1 MPGKSQN
8 RGRLTAYCHPP
19 TAYSRRSGER
29 RGSPVILASRARVP
43 ARRGRVNPA
52 ARAHVQCLRPAG
64 GVKVSGPRDLRAH
77 PRRVAAKGSEDEKT
91 MGVWARLKRSLRAV
105 FGGIIEKTEDPELI
119 LQQTIR
125 DMRDRVPELNNS
137 VAQVMA
143 TEKLLAKNKE
153 RLETQVV
160 DLDSKIRASGKMG
173 RDDIATA
180 YIGQVQQGQLNL
192 QKASQQLEHAN
203 LASKQALKAR
213 DNYVL
218 QMQRRTAEAMQ
229 LINQS
234 KQAKLQE
241 QLAQTMESFELG
253 DDASTSNEMR
263 DKIDRRAAAAEAK
276 MQLGAASVDTQM
288 QDIEREAMDMQL
300 QDKLLAY
307 KRDMGLLGTG
317 TSAPAPQ
324 ALPAEGETTSGGQNG
339 TGGGHVS

>member
-1 MPGKSQN
+1 MG
-8 RGRLTAYCHPP
+8 LWT
-19 TAYSRRSGER
+19 
-29 RGSPVILASRARVP
+29 RV
-43 ARRGRVNPA
+43 
-52 ARAHVQCLRPAG
+52 
-64 GVKVSGPRDLRAH
+64 
-77 PRRVAAKGSEDEKT
+77 
-91 MGVWARLKRSLRAV
+91 KRSMRAL
-105 FGGIIEKTEDPELI
+105 FGGIIERTEDPELI

-143 TEKLLAKNKE
+143 TKE

-160 DLDSKIRASGKMG
+160 DLDSKIRASVKMS

-180 YIGQVQQGQLNL
+180 YIGQLQQAQMDL
-192 QKASQQLEHAN
+192 QKTAQQLEHAT

-241 QLAQTMESFELG
+241 QLAQTMESFQIG
-253 DDASTSNEMR
+253 DDASTFSEMR

-276 MQLGAASVDTQM
+276 LQLGSASVDTQM

-307 KRDMGLLGTG
+307 KRDMGLLPASTGGGT
-317 TSAPAPQ
+317 PQ
-324 ALPAEGETTSGGQNG
+324 ALPAEGESSASEQTSAVVNNG
-339 TGGGHVS
+339 NRSS

>member
-1 MPGKSQN
+1 
-8 RGRLTAYCHPP
+8 
-19 TAYSRRSGER
+19 
-29 RGSPVILASRARVP
+29 
-43 ARRGRVNPA
+43 
-52 ARAHVQCLRPAG
+52 
-64 GVKVSGPRDLRAH
+64 
-77 PRRVAAKGSEDEKT
+77 
-91 MGVWARLKRSLRAV
+91 MGLWTRMKRSLRAA
-105 FGGIIEKTEDPELI
+105 FGGIVESTENPELI

-160 DLDSKIRASGKMG
+160 DIDSKIRASVKLG

-180 YIGQVQQGQLNL
+180 YIGQLQQAQVDLLKTG
-192 QKASQQLEHAN
+192 QQLEHAT

-241 QLAQTMESFELG
+241 QLAQTMESFQLG
-253 DDASTSNEMR
+253 DDASTFNEMR

-276 MQLGAASVDTQM
+276 MQLGAASVDNQM

-307 KRDMGLLGTG
+307 KREMGLLPAATG
-317 TSAPAPQ
+317 SVGQQ
-324 ALPAEGETTSGGQNG
+324 ALPAEGET
-339 TGGGHVS
+339 HVPSPARVMERENS

>member
-1 MPGKSQN
+1 MG
-8 RGRLTAYCHPP
+8 LM
-19 TAYSRRSGER
+19 SRISRS
-29 RGSPVILASRARVP
+29 IRA
-43 ARRGRVNPA
+43 
-52 ARAHVQCLRPAG
+52 L
-64 GVKVSGPRDLRAH
+64 
-77 PRRVAAKGSEDEKT
+77 
-91 MGVWARLKRSLRAV
+91 
-105 FGGIIEKTEDPELI
+105 FGGIIESTENPELI

-143 TEKLLAKNKE
+143 TEKLLSKSKE
-153 RLETQVV
+153 RLEAQVV
-160 DLDSKIRASGKMG
+160 ELDSKIRASVKLS

-180 YIGQVQQGQLNL
+180 YIGQLQQAQMDL
-192 QKASQQLEHAN
+192 QKTSQQLEHAT

-234 KQAKLQE
+234 KQARLQE
-241 QLAQTMESFELG
+241 QLAQTMESFQIG
-253 DDASTSNEMR
+253 DDASTFDEMR

-276 MQLGAASVDTQM
+276 LQLGSASVDNQM

-307 KRDMGLLGTG
+307 KQEMGLL
-317 TSAPAPQ
+317 PAGSQQ
-324 ALPAEGETTSGGQNG
+324 ALPAQGETSGTEQNEK
-339 TGGGHVS
+339 VVNNSNRIN

>member
-1 MPGKSQN
+1 M
-8 RGRLTAYCHPP
+8 
-19 TAYSRRSGER
+19 
-29 RGSPVILASRARVP
+29 
-43 ARRGRVNPA
+43 
-52 ARAHVQCLRPAG
+52 
-64 GVKVSGPRDLRAH
+64 
-77 PRRVAAKGSEDEKT
+77 
-91 MGVWARLKRSLRAV
+91 KRSMRAL
-105 FGGIIEKTEDPELI
+105 FGGIIEKTEDPELL

-160 DLDSKIRASGKMG
+160 DLDSKIRASVKMG

-180 YIGQVQQGQLNL
+180 YIGQLQQAQVDL
-192 QKASQQLEHAN
+192 QKTGQQLDHATS
-203 LASKQALKAR
+203 ASKQALKAR

-241 QLAQTMESFELG
+241 QLAQTMESFQLG
-253 DDASTSNEMR
+253 DDASTFNEMR

-276 MQLGAASVDTQM
+276 MQLGAANVDTQM

-300 QDKLLAY
+300 QDKLLTY
-307 KRDMGLLGTG
+307 KREMGLLGAGAATA
-317 TSAPAPQ
+317 SPQ
-324 ALPAEGETTSGGQNG
+324 ALPAEGETTAGSQNQNG
-339 TGGGHVS
+339 TGSGHSS

>member
-1 MPGKSQN
+1 M
-8 RGRLTAYCHPP
+8 
-19 TAYSRRSGER
+19 
-29 RGSPVILASRARVP
+29 RA
-43 ARRGRVNPA
+43 
-52 ARAHVQCLRPAG
+52 L
-64 GVKVSGPRDLRAH
+64 
-77 PRRVAAKGSEDEKT
+77 
-91 MGVWARLKRSLRAV
+91 
-105 FGGIIEKTEDPELI
+105 FGGIIESTENPELI

-143 TEKLLAKNKE
+143 TEKLLAKNKD

-160 DLDSKIRASGKMG
+160 DLDSKIKASVKMG

-180 YIGQVQQGQLNL
+180 YIGQLQQAQMDL
-192 QKASQQLEHAN
+192 QKTGQQLEHAT

-234 KQAKLQE
+234 KQARLQE
-241 QLAQTMESFELG
+241 QLAQTMESFQIG
-253 DDASTSNEMR
+253 DDASTFNEMR

-276 MQLGAASVDTQM
+276 LQLGSASVDNQM

-307 KRDMGLLGTG
+307 KREMGLL
-317 TSAPAPQ
+317 PAASGAATQQ
-324 ALPAEGETTSGGQNG
+324 ALPAEGETSEPALGNG
-339 TGGGHVS
+339 NRSN

>member
-1 MPGKSQN
+1 MG
-8 RGRLTAYCHPP
+8 LL
-19 TAYSRRSGER
+19 SRISRS
-29 RGSPVILASRARVP
+29 VRA
-43 ARRGRVNPA
+43 
-52 ARAHVQCLRPAG
+52 L
-64 GVKVSGPRDLRAH
+64 
-77 PRRVAAKGSEDEKT
+77 
-91 MGVWARLKRSLRAV
+91 
-105 FGGIIEKTEDPELI
+105 FGGIIESTENPELI

-143 TEKLLAKNKE
+143 TEKLLAKSKE
-153 RLETQVV
+153 RLESQVV
-160 DLDSKIRASGKMG
+160 DLDSKIRASVKLS

-180 YIGQVQQGQLNL
+180 YIGQLQQAQMDL
-192 QKASQQLEHAN
+192 QKTSQQLEHAT

-241 QLAQTMESFELG
+241 QLAQTMESFQIG
-253 DDASTSNEMR
+253 DDASTFDEMR

-276 MQLGAASVDTQM
+276 LQLGSASVDNQM

-307 KRDMGLLGTG
+307 KQEMGLL
-317 TSAPAPQ
+317 PAASQQ
-324 ALPAEGETTSGGQNG
+324 ALPAQGETSSNEPSEK
-339 TGGGHVS
+339 VVNNSNRIN

>member
-1 MPGKSQN
+1 MG
-8 RGRLTAYCHPP
+8 LM
-19 TAYSRRSGER
+19 SRISRS
-29 RGSPVILASRARVP
+29 IRA
-43 ARRGRVNPA
+43 
-52 ARAHVQCLRPAG
+52 L
-64 GVKVSGPRDLRAH
+64 
-77 PRRVAAKGSEDEKT
+77 
-91 MGVWARLKRSLRAV
+91 
-105 FGGIIEKTEDPELI
+105 FGGIIESTENPELI

-143 TEKLLAKNKE
+143 TEKLLSKSKE
-153 RLETQVV
+153 RLEGQVV
-160 DLDSKIRASGKMG
+160 DLDSRIRASVKLN

-180 YIGQVQQGQLNL
+180 YIGQLQQAQMDL
-192 QKASQQLEHAN
+192 QKTSQQLEHAT

-234 KQAKLQE
+234 KQARLQE
-241 QLAQTMESFELG
+241 QLAQTMESFQIG
-253 DDASTSNEMR
+253 DDASTFDEMR

-276 MQLGAASVDTQM
+276 LQLGSASVDNQM

-307 KRDMGLLGTG
+307 KQEMGLL
-317 TSAPAPQ
+317 PAGSQQ
-324 ALPAEGETTSGGQNG
+324 ALPAQGESSSSESNEK
-339 TGGGHVS
+339 VVNNSNRIN

>member
-1 MPGKSQN
+1 MGLWTRMK
-8 RGRLTAYCHPP
+8 
-19 TAYSRRSGER
+19 RS
-29 RGSPVILASRARVP
+29 
-43 ARRGRVNPA
+43 
-52 ARAHVQCLRPAG
+52 ARAL
-64 GVKVSGPRDLRAH
+64 
-77 PRRVAAKGSEDEKT
+77 
-91 MGVWARLKRSLRAV
+91 
-105 FGGIIEKTEDPELI
+105 FGGFIEKTEDPELI

-125 DMRDRVPELNNS
+125 DMRDRVPDLNNS

-153 RLETQVV
+153 RLETQQV
-160 DLDSKIRASGKMG
+160 DLDSKIRASVKMG

-180 YIGQVQQGQLNL
+180 YIGQLQQVQLDL
-192 QKASQQLEHAN
+192 QKTGQQLEHAN

-229 LINQS
+229 LVNQS

-241 QLAQTMESFELG
+241 QLAQTMESFQLG
-253 DDASTSNEMR
+253 DDASTFNEMR

-307 KRDMGLLGTG
+307 KRDMGLLGPG
-317 TSAPAPQ
+317 TSAPQTQ
-324 ALPAEGETTSGGQNG
+324 ALPAEGETSGGGNNG
-339 TGGGHVS
+339 TGSR

>member
-1 MPGKSQN
+1 MG
-8 RGRLTAYCHPP
+8 LW
-19 TAYSRRSGER
+19 SR
-29 RGSPVILASRARVP
+29 V
-43 ARRGRVNPA
+43 
-52 ARAHVQCLRPAG
+52 
-64 GVKVSGPRDLRAH
+64 
-77 PRRVAAKGSEDEKT
+77 
-91 MGVWARLKRSLRAV
+91 KRSMRAL

-143 TEKLLAKNKE
+143 TEKLLAKSKE

-160 DLDSKIRASGKMG
+160 DLDSKIRASVKMD

-180 YIGQVQQGQLNL
+180 YIGQLQQAQMDL
-192 QKASQQLEHAN
+192 QKTGQQLEHAT

-241 QLAQTMESFELG
+241 QLAQTMASFQLG
-253 DDASTSNEMR
+253 DDASTFNEMR

-276 MQLGAASVDTQM
+276 LQLGSASVDTHM
-288 QDIEREAMDMQL
+288 QEIEHEALNMQL

-307 KRDMGLLGTG
+307 KQEMGLLPAA
-317 TSAPAPQ
+317 SAAPQ
-324 ALPAEGETTSGGQNG
+324 ALPAEGETG
-339 TGGGHVS
+339 TRRSPAIINEGSSNN

>member
-1 MPGKSQN
+1 MG
-8 RGRLTAYCHPP
+8 LWT
-19 TAYSRRSGER
+19 
-29 RGSPVILASRARVP
+29 RV
-43 ARRGRVNPA
+43 
-52 ARAHVQCLRPAG
+52 
-64 GVKVSGPRDLRAH
+64 
-77 PRRVAAKGSEDEKT
+77 
-91 MGVWARLKRSLRAV
+91 KRSMRAL
-105 FGGIIEKTEDPELI
+105 FGGMVERTEDPELI

-125 DMRDRVPELNNS
+125 DMRDRIPDLNNS

-143 TEKLLAKNKE
+143 TEKLLAKSKE

-160 DLDSKIRASGKMG
+160 DLDSKIKASIKMN

-180 YIGQVQQGQLNL
+180 YIGQLQQAQMDL
-192 QKASQQLEHAN
+192 QKTSQQLEHAS

-234 KQAKLQE
+234 KTAKLQE
-241 QLAQTMESFELG
+241 QLAQTMESFQLG
-253 DDASTSNEMR
+253 DDASTFNEMR

-300 QDKLLAY
+300 QDKLLQY
-307 KRDMGLLGTG
+307 KREMGLLPAATG
-317 TSAPAPQ
+317 GVNQQ
-324 ALPAEGETTSGGQNG
+324 AL
-339 TGGGHVS
+339 

>member
-1 MPGKSQN
+1 
-8 RGRLTAYCHPP
+8 
-19 TAYSRRSGER
+19 
-29 RGSPVILASRARVP
+29 
-43 ARRGRVNPA
+43 
-52 ARAHVQCLRPAG
+52 
-64 GVKVSGPRDLRAH
+64 
-77 PRRVAAKGSEDEKT
+77 
-91 MGVWARLKRSLRAV
+91 MGVLTRMKRSMRAL

-160 DLDSKIRASGKMG
+160 DLDSKIRASVKMG

-180 YIGQVQQGQLNL
+180 YIGQLQQAQLDL
-192 QKASQQLEHAN
+192 QKTSQQLEHATG
-203 LASKQALKAR
+203 ASKQALKAR

-241 QLAQTMESFELG
+241 QLAQTMESFQLG
-253 DDASTSNEMR
+253 DDASTFNEMR

-276 MQLGAASVDTQM
+276 MQLGSANVDTQM
-288 QDIEREAMDMQL
+288 QDIEREALDMQL

-307 KRDMGLLGTG
+307 KRDMGLVGAG
-317 TSAPAPQ
+317 SSAPQ
-324 ALPAEGETTSGGQNG
+324 ALPAEGETTGGQNG
-339 TGGGHVS
+339 TGGGRVN